1 MTINVNA
8 DKDELGKSSDR
19 ELARDVPLGS
29 DAVADDS
36 KYRSENK
43 PDSKN
48 GDLSSTQ
55 FLIGLSRWHPFT
67 GFFFFLAD
75 RLFPGRMPDHERV
88 NGLRVRFPKFFGS
101 MIFLDVIVLLLVIA
115 GLVTVGLQTIKTM
128 LF

>member
-29 DAVADDS
+29 DAVANDS

-75 RLFPGRMPDHERV
+75 RLVPGRMPDHERV
-88 NGLRVRFPKFFGS
+88 NGLRVRFPKFFGT

>member
-55 FLIGLSRWHPFT
+55 FLIGLSRWHPYT
-67 GFFFFLAD
+67 
-75 RLFPGRMPDHERV
+75 
-88 NGLRVRFPKFFGS
+88 
-101 MIFLDVIVLLLVIA
+101 
-115 GLVTVGLQTIKTM
+115 
-128 LF
+128 